1 LWDGALADLPVAER
15 LAELDFDLPLGD
27 HGPARVVADLAEAMS
42 RHLPASD
49 PLAPYPARLL
59 ATDAAR
65 ASLKGFLTGSIDV
78 VLKLPRE
85 GFVVVDYKTNRFP
98 VPPEQELSVEHYHPS
113 AMAEAM
119 MQAHYPLQALLYC
132 AALHRFLA
140 WRLPGYSPDKHLGGV
155 GYLFVRGMAGPGTPV
170 VAGGR
175 CGVFEWF
182 PPAELVVEVSDLL
195 GGGRW

>member
-1 LWDGALADLPVAER
+1 
-15 LAELDFDLPLGD
+15 
-27 HGPARVVADLAEAMS
+27 M
-42 RHLPASD
+42 
-49 PLAPYPARLL
+49 
-59 ATDAAR
+59 
-65 ASLKGFLTGSIDV
+65 KGFLTGSIDV

-132 AALHRFLA
+132 AALHRFLV

-195 GGGRW
+195 GGGR

>member
-1 LWDGALADLPVAER
+1 
-15 LAELDFDLPLGD
+15 
-27 HGPARVVADLAEAMS
+27 MS

-85 GFVVVDYKTNRFP
+85 GFVVVDYKTNRLP

-140 WRLPGYSPDKHLGGV
+140 WRLPGYLPDKHLGGM
-155 GYLFVRGMAGPGTPV
+155 GYLFVRGMAGPRLRGLRCRPPGLHLH
-170 VAGGR
+170 APDGR
-175 CGVFEWF
+175 
-182 PPAELVVEVSDLL
+182 LHRLL
-195 GGGRW
+195 GSHALKPRF

>member
-1 LWDGALADLPVAER
+1 M
-15 LAELDFDLPLGD
+15 PLGD

-195 GGGRW
+195 GGGR